1 MKTQQTCGRYWPS
14 YTQYV
19 RSSISVQQTRINI
32 HLSLRGQNNSHH
44 AALLSTHSGKVWGLA
59 PLSWT
64 ISRDQWYL
72 WLDTFNQWQP
82 ISKLQQSLIYSS
94 TWDCSTQIS
103 SRSKLYPTF
112 FFRKREGKRR
122 IPGRR
127 IPVSS
132 LLFKRLNS
140 EFEEERTKSLCKSR
154 CFIQSN
160 VLEFILWI
168 CSIFV
173 QSFIGIMYYSLP

>member
-44 AALLSTHSGKVWGLA
+44 AALLSTHSGQVWGLA
-59 PLSWT
+59 PLSLT

-94 TWDCSTQIS
+94 TWDCTTRIS
-103 SRSKLYPTF
+103 SRSKVYF
-112 FFRKREGKRR
+112 FFQKKRR
-122 IPGRR
+122 QQ

-140 EFEEERTKSLCKSR
+140 EFEEERTKRLCKSR

>member
-1 MKTQQTCGRYWPS
+1 MKTKQTCGTYWPT

-59 PLSWT
+59 PLSLT
-64 ISRDQWYL
+64 ISRNQWYL
-72 WLDTFNQWQP
+72 WLHTFDQWQP

-94 TWDCSTQIS
+94 TWDCITQIP
-103 SRSKLYPTF
+103 SRSNSLLFQK
-112 FFRKREGKRR
+112 KRR
-122 IPGRR
+122 QQ

-173 QSFIGIMYYSLP
+173 RSFISIMYYSLP